1 MDGRYAINA
10 FYAGVYL
17 QCLPLLLAVLMMKMV
32 YLWGGYSQAITMQML
47 LANRTEEEYFGVK
60 L

>member
-1 MDGRYAINA
+1 MFKVWKTLVCMDGRYAINA

-32 YLWGGYSQAITMQML
+32 YLWGG
-47 LANRTEEEYFGVK
+47 
-60 L
+60 